1 MIQEDPVLL
10 SKSILGMIN
19 GLKDWNVKLSTKL
32 SFYSEYYVF
41 RPAPPVPAAGSPLA
55 NRKTNSTTEN
65 EDMIEVLDTESI
77 YNGTSKRRK
86 VKHPMSRRTLRQRKI
101 HSLKRQIQIKE
112 KMLEVW
118 FLYTS
123 RLVTCN

>member
-1 MIQEDPVLL
+1 M
-10 SKSILGMIN
+10 
-19 GLKDWNVKLSTKL
+19 
-32 SFYSEYYVF
+32 
-41 RPAPPVPAAGSPLA
+41 PAAGSPLA

-123 RLVTCN
+123 RLHK

>member
-1 MIQEDPVLL
+1 
-10 SKSILGMIN
+10 
-19 GLKDWNVKLSTKL
+19 
-32 SFYSEYYVF
+32 
-41 RPAPPVPAAGSPLA
+41 
-55 NRKTNSTTEN
+55 
-65 EDMIEVLDTESI
+65 MIEVLDTESI

-112 KMLEVW
+112 KMLEVG

-123 RLVTCN
+123 RLHNTMGTKVIRIQNEILSKWSNPQYF